1 MGDDAKTSRILL
13 VDDTMENIQVAGELL
28 RSKGYQ
34 VSVARDGAQA
44 LKVCAKANPDLI
56 LLDIMMPVMD
66 GYECCGKLKADETTR
81 DIPVIFLS
89 AMKDTPDI
97 VKGFELGAVD
107 YVAKPFNAAELLAR
121 VATHLR
127 LRNLQVEVEQNYRD
141 LQELEEVRDGLV
153 HMIIHDMRTP
163 LGVVEGNVDLAKM
176 AAAQLGQSDDLDLC
190 LRDAKQGASDVLGM
204 VNNLLDISRM
214 EDGKMLL
221 NPKPHDISELMEKTG
236 RLVAVKAQQ
245 FDVALSVEAT
255 AMTTQCDG
263 ELVERVLVNLTAN
276 AIKFSTPETS
286 VRLLNEVDGDMLLV
300 KVIDTGPGV
309 PPEYQEKVFEK
320 FGQVDAHKERKKFS
334 TGLGLTFCKMAVE
347 AHGGKIGVESDGK
360 SGSTFWFTLPMKNEG
375 NE

>member
-1 MGDDAKTSRILL
+1 MGKENAENARILL

-34 VSVARDGAQA
+34 VSVARDGVQA
-44 LKVCAKANPDLI
+44 LKVCEKANPDLI
-56 LLDIMMPVMD
+56 LLDIMMPEMD
-66 GYECCGKLKADETTR
+66 GYECCAKLKADEGTK

-89 AMKDTPDI
+89 AMTETPDI

-121 VATHLR
+121 VSTHLN
-127 LRNLQVEVEQNYRD
+127 LRRLQVTVEKNYAE
-141 LQELEEVRDGLV
+141 LKELEEVRDGLV

-176 AAAQLGQSDDLDLC
+176 AASQLGESEDLNFC

-204 VNNLLDISRM
+204 VNNLLDVSRM
-214 EDGKMLL
+214 EDGKMPL
-221 NPKPHDISELMEKTG
+221 NPKPYDISELMEKTG

-245 FDVALSVEAT
+245 FDVDMSVEAKSI
-255 AMTTQCDG
+255 TTQCDG
-263 ELVERVLVNLTAN
+263 ELVERVLVNLAAN
-276 AIKFSTPETS
+276 AIKFSIPETS
-286 VRLLNEVDGDMLLV
+286 VRLLNEVDGDNLIV

-360 SGSTFWFTLPMKNEG
+360 NGSTFWFTLPLKN
-375 NE
+375 